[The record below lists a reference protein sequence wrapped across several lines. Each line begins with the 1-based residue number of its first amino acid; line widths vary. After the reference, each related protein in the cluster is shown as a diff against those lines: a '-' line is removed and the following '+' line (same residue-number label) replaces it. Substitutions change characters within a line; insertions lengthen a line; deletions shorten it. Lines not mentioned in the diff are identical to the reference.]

1 MAHTSSNPAL
11 VARVRRISGQLA
23 AVDRALEGG
32 AECASVLQQVAAI
45 RGAVNGLMDEL
56 IEAHLREHVAAPHL
70 DEASRQ
76 QGADEV
82 MAAVR
87 RYAK

>member
-1 MAHTSSNPAL
+1 MSHLSTNTAL

-23 AVDRALEGG
+23 AVDRALE
-32 AECASVLQQVAAI
+32 ADVDCATVLQQVAAI
-45 RGAVNGLMDEL
+45 RGAVNGLMDEIL
-56 IEAHLREHVAAPHL
+56 EAHLREHVAAPHL
-70 DEASRQ
+70 DDASRL

-82 MAAVR
+82 IAAIR

>member
-1 MAHTSSNPAL
+1 MSHVTSNSAL

-23 AVDRALEGG
+23 AVDRALES
-32 AECASVLQQVAAI
+32 EVDCATVLQQVAAI
-45 RGAVNGLMDEL
+45 RGAVNGLMDEIL
-56 IEAHLREHVAAPHL
+56 EAHLREHVAAPNL
-70 DEASRQ
+70 DEAARQ

-82 MAAVR
+82 IAAIR